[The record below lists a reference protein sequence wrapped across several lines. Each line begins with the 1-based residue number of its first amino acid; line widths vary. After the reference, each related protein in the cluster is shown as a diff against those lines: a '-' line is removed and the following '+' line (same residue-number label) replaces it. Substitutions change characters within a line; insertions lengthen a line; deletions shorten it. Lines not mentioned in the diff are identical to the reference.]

1 MRADTIATPT
11 AQFSESSSTLEFSTR
26 SISLI
31 SPASVIPDF
40 ASHLPS
46 GAISLAIWFASS
58 LGLPNVGSSTGER
71 QNPAPSTG
79 WCLLTIP
86 SSSLFAAKP
95 PPPVTINEI
104 SKKVQSTPM
113 QNLWFI
119 TVDDLRPQLGCDLV
133 IHAETQHRRFGSAGH
148 VRPPQEYQRKYSIAG
163 DAKNDSTVIALSSH
177 CPGSS
182 MQTSPRCRPHPSG
195 IAASHFSRAASGN
208 RAWINCINRF
218 LTAPT
223 HSANLQFSL

>member
-119 TVDDLRPQLGCDLV
+119 TVDDLRPQLGCDGKSFMRKPNIAALAQRGMYD
-133 IHAETQHRRFGSAGH
+133 HHRNTNENTASQATQKTTPLSSHCHR
-148 VRPPQEYQRKYSIAG
+148 
-163 DAKNDSTVIALSSH
+163 TVIALSSH
-177 CPGSS
+177 CHRTVQAAQCKQAQGAGLILLASQRPTFHVPRAGIELGS
-182 MQTSPRCRPHPSG
+182 T
-195 IAASHFSRAASGN
+195 ASTDF
-208 RAWINCINRF
+208 
-218 LTAPT
+218 
-223 HSANLQFSL
+223 